1 MVVSLVLVV
10 YSNNIVIFLWGN
22 LCMSNKFNAKRYFKN
37 KKLVLLLS
45 GVVGSTAIL
54 AACNSG
60 NSNASSNSAYIASN
74 KLSKAQL
81 KGIGLDELERSSG
94 FKFDLNQRDLVSEVG
109 KYNYK
114 VLYLDN
120 AMLPEESSGT
130 LDCKSSRDCLV
141 KIPDPKQLGQYALAV
156 YQDDKFMGAGTFN
169 FTSANDTRY
178 YPSFAITPN
187 STGIFIL
194 KLLSLKLSNPT
205 EMSSLPFSLVDERVR
220 IAMGGINKNNN
231 NIYEVSYYY
240 FNFLLKKG
248 LPFDQAITEFS
259 KNITQGKIDPQFD
272 PDRSAQDY
280 RNYFNKYNNLNQ
292 NAQLAKLSNNFNGLA
307 SKISSAVGVSGSI
320 IGAIYPPAAAA
331 SKGAVSGIGYI
342 KDAFKFLADMSG
354 STDALNELGQLT
366 TSIRQQSAP
375 DTDLKDITLK
385 ISSQI
390 DELQLNNETKVFWDY
405 VLAINTQSNTLNY
418 QLKGTD
424 VDDFLRIQTD
434 TEPRESI
441 ENMVKL
447 YNKYNDQDGVFNGA
461 SLKSIFS
468 SVEYITNENKLK
480 YFIKKI
486 KDSGLDDSNEDNLII
501 RREAVNDRLGVY
513 YLDIVEATLKAY
525 NIEKMAIYLTDRSAY
540 RNYFSTKVAL
550 SERISG
556 NNYDDRQKSLRALFE
571 KRLQIIDTVFKS
583 SVVDVYKDVPNYAT
597 LYAQGCNI
605 KGLNS
610 KINTLRASCPVV
622 SSAGTVFRPSEVQ
635 FADLPNG
642 TPTKCASNTISA
654 NADGTLTCKLA
665 VPSSDSVASIGGGNM
680 FYYLLDKHTSTFS
693 SGPLYDK
700 SAFVIGVPD
709 SATLT
714 LNGGNSKD
722 NDMEYVKSHS
732 INRFEEDGC
741 ENRFVFC
748 TNYNYKQAS
757 SQQLPYDVLLL
768 KNPKLEEGRYNN
780 NTYLNPKYNITAEV
794 IVRYNGTD
802 YPFAIQYAAMHS
814 AGAKEYIMN
823 SKIRLA
829 CTSSYPTCQAVKN
842 PDPRYIENQRLK
854 FSSPKGGFT
863 TTIGVTWDDRG
874 NALRVPRLVINP

>member
-1 MVVSLVLVV
+1 
-10 YSNNIVIFLWGN
+10 
-22 LCMSNKFNAKRYFKN
+22 MSDINKFKTKSYFKN
-37 KKLVLLLS
+37 KKLVLVLT
-45 GVVGSTAIL
+45 GVACSTAIL
-54 AACNSG
+54 AACNTG
-60 NSNASSNSAYIASN
+60 NSNASGDSAYIASN

-81 KGIGLDELERSSG
+81 KGIGLDEIVNKKG
-94 FKFDLNQRDLVSEVG
+94 FTFDLNQRDLVSERG
-109 KYNYK
+109 KYSFH

-130 LDCKSSRDCLV
+130 FECKSSRDCLV
-141 KIPDPKQLGQYALAV
+141 RISDPQQLGQYALTV
-156 YQDDKFMGAGTFN
+156 YQDDKFMGAGMFN

-205 EMSSLPFSLVDERVR
+205 EMSSLPFSSVDERVR
-220 IAMGGINKNNN
+220 VAMGGINKNNY
-231 NIYEVSYYY
+231 NIYEVGYYY
-240 FNFLLKKG
+240 FSFLLKKG
-248 LPFDQAITEFS
+248 LSFDQAIAEFG

-292 NAQLAKLSNNFNGLA
+292 NAQIAKLSNNFNGLA
-307 SKISSAVGVSGSI
+307 TKVSSAVGVGGSI
-320 IGAIYPPAAAA
+320 LGAIYPPAAAA
-331 SKGAVSGIGYI
+331 SKGAVPGIGYI
-342 KDAFKFLADMSG
+342 KDAFKFVADMSG

-375 DTDLKDITLK
+375 DTDLKDITIK

-390 DELQLNNETKVFWDY
+390 DELQLKTETKVFWDY
-405 VLAINTQSNTLNY
+405 VLAITAQSNTLGY
-418 QLKGTD
+418 QLNGTD
-424 VDDFLRIQTD
+424 VDDFLRIQTEV
-434 TEPRESI
+434 EPREPI
-441 ENMVKL
+441 ENMVKI

-461 SLKSIFS
+461 ALKSIFS
-468 SVEYITNENKLK
+468 SVEYITNENNLK

-486 KDSGLDDSNEDNLII
+486 KDEGLNDSNEDNLII

-540 RNYFSTKVAL
+540 RNYFSSKVAL
-550 SERISG
+550 SEKISG
-556 NNYDDRQKSLRALFE
+556 NNYDERQKSLRALFE
-571 KRLQIIDTVFKS
+571 KRLDIIDKVFKS
-583 SVVDVYKDVPNYAT
+583 SVVDVYKDVPNYDT
-597 LYAQGCNI
+597 LYAQGCDI

-610 KINTLRASCPVV
+610 KLNTLRASCPVV
-622 SSAGTVFRPSEVQ
+622 SSRGNIFRPSEIQ
-635 FADLPNG
+635 FANLPNG

-665 VPSSDSVASIGGGNM
+665 IPSSDSIASIGGGNM

-700 SAFVIGVPD
+700 SAFVIGVPE

-748 TNYNYKQAS
+748 TNYNYKQVS

-768 KNPKLEEGRYNN
+768 KNPKLEEGRHDI
-780 NTYLNPKYNITAEV
+780 YLNPKYNITAEV

-802 YPFAIQYAAMHS
+802 YPFAIQYAAKHS
-814 AGAKEYIMN
+814 AGAKEYIVNAKTNYLLN
-823 SKIRLA
+823 SINIILYQYIIVLKIGGLKLRQL
-829 CTSSYPTCQAVKN
+829 YYEFKN
-842 PDPRYIENQRLK
+842 
-854 FSSPKGGFT
+854 
-863 TTIGVTWDDRG
+863 
-874 NALRVPRLVINP
+874 